1 MTGSDRH
8 IYAVPA
14 EEALQFFIDNSARI
28 LALPENVRVMY
39 LSAAG
44 TYYRERGYDAQ
55 FLLGSHANEHGSG
68 TYDLL
73 KPQVIGATHI
83 GSTHDLSRKAQFSRG
98 VYPII
103 SIGARTDSLRRIS
116 ASKKES
122 TQRKGIGSES
132 IMRAISTKP

>member
-1 MTGSDRH
+1 MIANAT
-8 IYAVPA
+8 
-14 EEALQFFIDNSARI
+14 
-28 LALPENVRVMY
+28 
-39 LSAAG
+39 
-44 TYYRERGYDAQ
+44 RGKV
-55 FLLGSHANEHGSG
+55 FVL
-68 TYDLL
+68 
-73 KPQVIGATHI
+73 I
-83 GSTHDLSRKAQFSRG
+83 FSMG